1 MSKAYA
7 EKQKIKIPDSN
18 MHMIFTGNPGT
29 GKTMIARIIAKM
41 LFDLEVIHENKTY
54 TAVTKPY
61 YNGWAG
67 SLEIGVMDG
76 DKEVGIGYLSG
87 LTDEVKANYK
97 DYIHRVIEVGA
108 MQLTPDCALRHGKML
123 GWRPDK
129 PWRECSIDQLR
140 SL

>member
-1 MSKAYA
+1 
-7 EKQKIKIPDSN
+7 
-18 MHMIFTGNPGT
+18 
-29 GKTMIARIIAKM
+29 
-41 LFDLEVIHENKTY
+41 
-54 TAVTKPY
+54 
-61 YNGWAG
+61 
-67 SLEIGVMDG
+67 MDG

-108 MQLTPDCALRHGKML
+108 MQLTPDGALRHGKML

-129 PWRECSIDQLR
+129 PWRECSIEQLR